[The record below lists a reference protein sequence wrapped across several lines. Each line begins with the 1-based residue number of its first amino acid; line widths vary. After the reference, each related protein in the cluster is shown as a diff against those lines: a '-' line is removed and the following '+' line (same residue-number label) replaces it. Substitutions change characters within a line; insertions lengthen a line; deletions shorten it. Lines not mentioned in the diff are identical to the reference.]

1 MIERKVN
8 QCDMQNLRKFRETND
23 FTIPQCET
31 VNLSWFTKHSVEIS
45 EILSHVFDKNF
56 VKVTV
61 LLNT

>member
-1 MIERKVN
+1 MIERKVD

-45 EILSHVFDKNF
+45 EILSHPN
-56 VKVTV
+56 
-61 LLNT
+61 NIS